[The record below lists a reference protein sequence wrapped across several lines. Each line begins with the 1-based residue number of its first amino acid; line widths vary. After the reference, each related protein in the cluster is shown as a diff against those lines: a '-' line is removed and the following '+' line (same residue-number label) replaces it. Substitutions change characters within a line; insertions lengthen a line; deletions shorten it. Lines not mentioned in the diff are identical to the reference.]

1 MPSSNFYQP
10 KCFEEGCPPLA
21 FMNYKARGGHPF
33 GLMQISK
40 IAEFVLVNW
49 KKILMHSF

>member
-21 FMNYKARGGHPF
+21 FMNYYLLLFLLLPNIEDTWYSTLEQRQLQSF
-33 GLMQISK
+33 
-40 IAEFVLVNW
+40 
-49 KKILMHSF
+49 KKH